1 MNRYKNSQ
9 PRSDTLHAQEYLSEY
24 RALVAQRDTL
34 LDTLE
39 DLQKGKRRAAAFT
52 GELLVRRRAEGQ
64 TALLATLN
72 RLERSLAER
81 LQLIGQM
88 PVGTQ
93 RTILTERYITG
104 RAWLEIE
111 RRMGYS
117 ERAMFALHKRAL
129 VSFEGLL
136 HGAGALRKA
145 E

>member
-1 MNRYKNSQ
+1 MNRFEGNRQ
-9 PRSDTLHAQEYLSEY
+9 RPDTLHAQAYLAEY

-39 DLQKGKRRAAAFT
+39 DLQKAKRRAAVFT

-64 TALLATLN
+64 TALLTTLN
-72 RLERSLAER
+72 ELERSLAER
-81 LQLIGQM
+81 LQLIEQM

-93 RTILTERYITG
+93 RTILLDRYING
-104 RAWLEIE
+104 WAWLEIE

-129 VSFEGLL
+129 VSVEGLL
-136 HGAGALRKA
+136 AGVGALRVA